1 MRAAIRVI
9 LVLILVL
16 AGGFVLFGYWAGHS
30 GSNAARTSSRPIAT
44 SGTVDTEKARERGAE
59 IGKKAAEVSAK
70 AQQSA
75 EVAATKVKET
85 VEETAITSKIKAK
98 MALDDSV
105 KSRTIDVSTD
115 GSTVTL
121 SGTVGS
127 TAERRRAVALARET
141 DGVTT
146 VIDRLVVEAR

>member
-9 LVLILVL
+9 LVLIVVL
-16 AGGFVLFGYWAGHS
+16 AGGFVLFGYWAGRS
-30 GSNAARTSSRPIAT
+30 GSNTARTSSSPIAT
-44 SGTVDTEKARERGAE
+44 SGTVETEKARERGAE
-59 IGKKAAEVSAK
+59 IGQKAAEVSAK
-70 AQQSA
+70 A

-105 KSRTIDVSTD
+105 KALAIEVSTT

-121 SGTVGS
+121 SGRVRS
-127 TAERRRAVALARET
+127 AAEHDRALALARET
-141 DGVTT
+141 NGVTN
-146 VIDRLVVEAR
+146 VVDQLLVQQE